1 MGADTESF
9 NNELYN
15 LLKVRGYKPVPLNSQ
30 NQRVGASQEAD
41 VIEFTFVKDGED
53 YGKVWIS
60 IDNANSVKIYFDD
73 TQQDSPTTTTPGKEY
88 DDTWTGLLKF
98 IKVWAQRRQLSFE
111 LTNKDRLG
119 DDMRQRD
126 YFKMKEKLGE
136 SSMTDA
142 ENCKRKYNWCMRQRD
157 LLMSQANRS
166 THSDTTNNLYV
177 QAGDMEEKAM
187 KYAEQYEEL
196 TGNQLNE
203 GYYPMGKKASYN
215 DAVPNVKIVLQHN
228 RSLEEGEQRYRN
240 IAKIYL
246 ENVDGERFL
255 APTTKPG
262 IARVYA
268 RHIAEGGLPNDE
280 RWGHIKSICEEY
292 NKMAG
297 FVRATRNGQFNESA
311 LELVNEGINHYQ
323 NLRETLHKM
332 TGHRGYQTYFESWTP
347 SLMEDALDES
357 INELFVQE
365 NIDPRIE
372 SAMPILSRLKKPTV
386 EMAEVSSLAE
396 WADDIINEKLE
407 LDEISKNL
415 AQKYISKA
423 SKSVDDSRTQA
434 NMINYRPFG
443 GKPDPEEWR
452 EYNKLNTAADKREKQ
467 ISLARA
473 KKNKSGE
480 TAPHYTPHAKAK
492 IKATDN
498 EKLELDEISKNLA
511 QKYISKASKSVDDLR
526 LQQGM
531 LHYNPWDIEDFELT
545 PDEQDEYKNSKDKEE
560 KREKMIALARAKKNK
575 SGETA
580 PHYTPHAKA
589 KIKATDSKVDEVL
602 DTRDAKMS
610 YAKKNMDSHQNAVST
625 YHKSSDPDEKKAA
638 DKTAMKRL
646 RGMNTFVNNK
656 VSTDDLDET
665 SDQLKKDMGGKTHWF
680 STRRMAAKHI
690 DKLDAL
696 SSGRDGPGQH
706 LEYGENHGHPEH
718 VIGVHAGLPNGNAT
732 YNHLMKYAKPFKPD
746 ISEGDSQYKV
756 GDKVKWHDSKFDKN
770 MTGTITVVSS
780 GKRDGVKYASV
791 KATGTHGSDFKVPH
805 SKLKK
810 VEEDLDANQ
819 KRAGQLGP
827 TEKVKHNNIG
837 KLVGANESTEID
849 PELARIIEMAKF
861 KR

>member
-1 MGADTESF
+1 MAQDTESF
-9 NNELYN
+9 NNDLYN

-30 NQRVGASQEAD
+30 NQRVSASQEAD
-41 VIEFTFVKDGED
+41 VIEFTFTKDGED

-60 IDNANSVKIYFDD
+60 IDNANVIKIYFDD
-73 TQQDSPTTTTPGKEY
+73 SQQNSPTTTTPGKEY

-98 IKVWAQRRQLSFE
+98 IKVWAQRRQMSFE

-136 SSMTDA
+136 GSLTDA
-142 ENCKRKYNWCMRQRD
+142 ENFKRKYNYFMRQRD
-157 LLMSQANRS
+157 LLMSEANRS
-166 THSDTTNNLYV
+166 THDDTANSIYT

-187 KYAEQYEEL
+187 KYAEKYEKL

-240 IAKIYL
+240 VAKIYL

-268 RHIAEGGLPNDE
+268 RHIAEGGLPNDD
-280 RWGHIKSICEEY
+280 RWNHIKSICEDY

-297 FVRATRNGQFNESA
+297 FVRATRTGQFNESA
-311 LELVNEGINHYQ
+311 QELVNEGINHYQ
-323 NLRETLHKM
+323 GLRETLSKL
-332 TGHRGYQTYFESWTP
+332 TGHRGYQAYFESWTP

-372 SAMPILSRLKKPTV
+372 NAMPILSRLKKPTV

-407 LDEISKNL
+407 LDE
-415 AQKYISKA
+415 
-423 SKSVDDSRTQA
+423 
-434 NMINYRPFG
+434 
-443 GKPDPEEWR
+443 
-452 EYNKLNTAADKREKQ
+452 
-467 ISLARA
+467 
-473 KKNKSGE
+473 
-480 TAPHYTPHAKAK
+480 
-492 IKATDN
+492 
-498 EKLELDEISKNLA
+498 
-511 QKYISKASKSVDDLR
+511 
-526 LQQGM
+526 
-531 LHYNPWDIEDFELT
+531 
-545 PDEQDEYKNSKDKEE
+545 
-560 KREKMIALARAKKNK
+560 
-575 SGETA
+575 
-580 PHYTPHAKA
+580 
-589 KIKATDSKVDEVL
+589 VL

-625 YHKSSDPDEKKAA
+625 YHKSTDPKEKKAA
-638 DKTAMKRL
+638 DKTAMKRV
-646 RGMNTFVNNK
+646 RGMNTFVKNK
-656 VSTDDLDET
+656 ISDDDLDESRGRGFLNQPT
-665 SDQLKKDMGGKTHWF
+665 KRETDWFDVRKMSDAHM
-680 STRRMAAKHI
+680 
-690 DKLDAL
+690 DKLDDL
-696 SSGRDGPGQH
+696 TLGREGPGQY
-706 LEYGENHGHPEH
+706 LEYGENHGLPEYVVGIH
-718 VIGVHAGLPNGNAT
+718 DGLKNADRT
-732 YNHLMKYAKPFKPD
+732 YEHLMRYAKPFKSD
-746 ISEGDSQYKV
+746 VTEGDSQYKV
-756 GDKVKWHDSKFDKN
+756 GDKVNWHDSEFDKN
-770 MTGTITVVSS
+770 MSGTITVVSS

-827 TEKVKHNNIG
+827 TEKVKNNNIG

-849 PELARIIEMAKF
+849 PELARLIEMAKF

>member
-1 MGADTESF
+1 MAQDTESF
-9 NNELYN
+9 NNDLYN

-41 VIEFTFVKDGED
+41 VIEFTFTKDGED

-60 IDNANSVKIYFDD
+60 IDNANVIKIYFDD
-73 TQQDSPTTTTPGKEY
+73 SQQDSPTTTTPGKEY

-98 IKVWAQRRQLSFE
+98 IKVWAQRRQMSFE

-136 SSMTDA
+136 GSLTDA
-142 ENCKRKYNWCMRQRD
+142 ENYKRKYNWCMRQRD

-166 THSDTTNNLYV
+166 THDDTANSIYI

-187 KYAEQYEEL
+187 KYAEKYEKL

-240 IAKIYL
+240 VAKIYL

-268 RHIAEGGLPNDE
+268 RHIAEGGLPNDD
-280 RWGHIKSICEEY
+280 RWNHIKSICEDY

-297 FVRATRNGQFNESA
+297 FVRATRTNQFNESA
-311 LELVNEGINHYQ
+311 QELVNEGINHYQ
-323 NLRETLHKM
+323 GLRETLSKL
-332 TGHRGYQTYFESWTP
+332 TGHRGYQAYFESWTP

-372 SAMPILSRLKKPTV
+372 NAMPILSRLKKPTV

-396 WADDIINEKLE
+396 WADGIISEKLE
-407 LDEISKNL
+407 IDEVKASVP
-415 AQKYISKA
+415 YDPSKA
-423 SKSVDDSRTQA
+423 FSDEYPKVGLGKDQVYYSLNSGDKVSHKQFGSGTVVSNPRGRT
-434 NMINYRPFG
+434 YKVKFKDG
-443 GKPDPEEWR
+443 YKEV
-452 EYNKLNTAADKREKQ
+452 
-467 ISLARA
+467 
-473 KKNKSGE
+473 
-480 TAPHYTPHAKAK
+480 PH
-492 IKATDN
+492 
-498 EKLELDEISKNLA
+498 
-511 QKYISKASKSVDDLR
+511 R
-526 LQQGM
+526 
-531 LHYNPWDIEDFELT
+531 ELT
-545 PDEQDEYKNSKDKEE
+545 STN
-560 KREKMIALARAKKNK
+560 
-575 SGETA
+575 
-580 PHYTPHAKA
+580 
-589 KIKATDSKVDEVL
+589 KVDEVL

-625 YHKSSDPDEKKAA
+625 YHKSTDPDEKKAA

-656 VSTDDLDET
+656 VSTDDLDESRRGSIQHADWFDVRKM
-665 SDQLKKDMGGKTHWF
+665 SDAHM
-680 STRRMAAKHI
+680 
-690 DKLDAL
+690 DKLDDL
-696 SSGRDGPGQH
+696 TLGTMGPGQY
-706 LEYGENHGHPEH
+706 LEYGENHGLPEYVVGIH
-718 VIGVHAGLPNGNAT
+718 SGLKNADRT
-732 YNHLMKYAKPFKPD
+732 YEHLMRYAKPFKYD
-746 ISEGDSQYKV
+746 VTEGKTSAKP
-756 GDKVKWHDSKFDKN
+756 
-770 MTGTITVVSS
+770 T
-780 GKRDGVKYASV
+780 
-791 KATGTHGSDFKVPH
+791 FKVIDNYTVWND
-805 SKLKK
+805 SYLMRAGAEYDETEIDGKLVGVAASDKGVYGLWYNK
-810 VEEDLDANQ
+810 AKFGTFSPTPFKTAVAYSEADPNWPYDNNHEDDVYEDLDANQ

-827 TEKVKHNNIG
+827 TEKVKNNNIG